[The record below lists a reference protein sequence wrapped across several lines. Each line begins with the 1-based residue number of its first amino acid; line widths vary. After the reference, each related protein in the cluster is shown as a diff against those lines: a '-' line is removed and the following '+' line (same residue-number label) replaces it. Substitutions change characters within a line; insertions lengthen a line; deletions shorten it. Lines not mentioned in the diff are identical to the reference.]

1 MNRIIRLTP
10 TLLRARRIHA
20 TRFQPRSNPL
30 PLLRRPL
37 TCTAHL
43 LAKTPKVE
51 DDLEEI
57 DPKEYPELYPE
68 EPVDT
73 EWFVEQDEK
82 DFVPLWQRRALGDQL
97 KERWALS
104 KVSQK
109 LMESGALSPET
120 LRDLL
125 VESKMDNVQVLDVRD
140 RCDWTDYMIIADS
153 DNGERFLHNVADQV
167 GQVVRLQKILIYLV
181 SDYLLRTHT
190 QVRKAIREHNED
202 LPLPHVEGRDSDS
215 GWLLIDLGRCVVH
228 LFTPQMRQLYDLE
241 GLWTKDFILEEE
253 EQKNKSA

>member
-167 GQVVRLQKILIYLV
+167 GQVVR
-181 SDYLLRTHT
+181 
-190 QVRKAIREHNED
+190 KAIREHNED